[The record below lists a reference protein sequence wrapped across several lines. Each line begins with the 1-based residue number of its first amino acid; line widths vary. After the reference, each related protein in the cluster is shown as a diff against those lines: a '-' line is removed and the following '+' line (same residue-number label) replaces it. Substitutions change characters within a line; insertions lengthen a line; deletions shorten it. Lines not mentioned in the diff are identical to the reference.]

1 MKVSRI
7 DLSLDVFLGSKSRST
22 ECFRC
27 TQALNMEPFY
37 GKDGELDEQSHD
49 HELRD
54 ESGGSDCV
62 GVTAFSAG
70 IFWNS

>member
-1 MKVSRI
+1 
-7 DLSLDVFLGSKSRST
+7 
-22 ECFRC
+22 
-27 TQALNMEPFY
+27 MEPFY
-37 GKDGELDEQSHD
+37 GKDAELDEHSHD